1 MDFILNILTSLISQ
15 AAVLVALMSFI
26 GLVAQKAPFE
36 RVMTGT
42 LKTFLGFLVMGQ
54 GANIISGML
63 NPLNE
68 IMMKAFN
75 IHGVIPVNEA
85 ISAIASEKFGTQMA
99 LIAFFGLIFNMLLAR
114 FTKLKFVFLS
124 GHHTIFMAALCAV
137 MLSALG
143 LSEMVVIL
151 IGTVLIGLLS
161 VVMPAISMPFM
172 RKITG
177 GDTIA
182 MGHWAT
188 TSYVFSGFIGKFLGG
203 DPEET
208 STEKMEF
215 PEWMSFFREP
225 VLLMGI
231 GVFLVTVVSC
241 AFAGS
246 GFVSK
251 FSGDTNMVVWAFI
264 QGFIFSAGV
273 TVILTGV
280 RMILAELVPAFKGI
294 AEKIVPEAIPAL
306 DCPAVFTF
314 APNAVLV
321 GFFGYTIGQLIAF
334 FLFIPLGMTVIV
346 PTLLHSFF
354 MGGTAAVFG
363 NATGGRRGAFF
374 GALFAGVLNNM
385 LCSWLFP
392 VFGSLG
398 FVGTTFADTDFSII
412 GLLIYYIG
420 KLFGLVA

>member
-124 GHHTIFMAALCAV
+124 GHHTIFMVALCAV

>member
-1 MDFILNILTSLISQ
+1 MDVILNILTSLISQ

-26 GLVAQKAPFE
+26 GLIAQKAPFE

-68 IMMKAFN
+68 IMMEAFN

-99 LIAFFGLIFNMLLAR
+99 LIAFFGLILNMVLAR
-114 FTKLKFVFLS
+114 VTKLKFVFLS

-143 LSEMVVIL
+143 INEILVLS
-151 IGTVLIGLLS
+151 IGTVIVGLLS
-161 VVMPAISMPFM
+161 IVTPAISMPFM

-188 TSYVFSGFIGKFLGG
+188 TSYVFSGLIGKLLGG
-203 DPEET
+203 DPDET
-208 STEKMEF
+208 STEKLEF
-215 PEWMSFFREP
+215 PDWMSFFREP

-231 GVFLVTVVSC
+231 GVFLVSVISC
-241 AFAGS
+241 IFAGS
-246 GFVSK
+246 DFVSQ
-251 FSGDTNMVVWAFI
+251 FSGETNMIVWAFI

-294 AEKIVPEAIPAL
+294 AEKIVPDAIPAL

-321 GFFGYTIGQLIAF
+321 GFFGYTIGQVIAF
-334 FLFIPLGMTVIV
+334 LLFIPLGMTVIV

-374 GALFAGVLNNM
+374 GALFAGILNNM

-420 KLFGLVA
+420 KLFGLIA